1 MRVFANIV
9 HSVTRAHAC
18 QFVEI
23 HACTLTLYHAFTC
36 VFMTITFDW
45 EEQQSII
52 QVSRKHS
59 AQEDEKPSTPS
70 TPNTKEDASS

>member
-1 MRVFANIV
+1 MRVVANIV

-36 VFMTITFDW
+36 VFMKMTFDW
-45 EEQQSII
+45 EMITLI
-52 QVSRKHS
+52 QY
-59 AQEDEKPSTPS
+59 
-70 TPNTKEDASS
+70 KEWFRHEEAVFFP